1 MTETLTA
8 RCTLDELARVS
19 EWVDTIA
26 TRWGLPAQ
34 TTFAIQ
40 LCCEEVFSNIVRH
53 GHPEPSAGQTDAVAR
68 IVLAQ
73 SADSVSLT
81 LEDQGPPFD
90 PLKVEAPAMPS
101 TIGEMQIGGLGIHLI
116 RKFSQSVHY
125 QHREGFN
132 CLTMRFELSRS
143 AQSSGSLSPAMA

>member
-1 MTETLTA
+1 MTESLTA

-19 EWVDTIA
+19 EWVDAIA
-26 TRWGLPAQ
+26 AQWGLPTQ

-40 LCCEEVFSNIVRH
+40 LCCEEVFSNIIRH
-53 GHPEPSAGQTDAVAR
+53 GHPEPRAGETDAVAR

-81 LEDQGPPFD
+81 LEDQGPAFD
-90 PLKVEAPAMPS
+90 PLTVQAPAMPS

-132 CLTMRFELSRS
+132 CLTMRFDLSRS
-143 AQSSGSLSPAMA
+143 AQASGSLSPAMA

>member
-19 EWVDTIA
+19 EWLDAIA
-26 TRWGLPAQ
+26 AQWGLSTQ

-53 GHPEPSAGQTDAVAR
+53 GHPEPSTGETDAVAR
-68 IVLAQ
+68 IVLDQ
-73 SADSVSLT
+73 SADSISLT
-81 LEDQGPPFD
+81 LEDQGPAFD
-90 PLKVEAPAMPS
+90 PLTVQPPAMPS

-132 CLTMRFELSRS
+132 CLTMRFDLSRS
-143 AQSSGSLSPAMA
+143 AQASGSLSPATA